1 MVRAMTPGSKTPP
14 RSYLFVP
21 GNRPERFEKALGSG
35 ADAVIVDLEDA
46 VPPEGKA
53 AARAAVAR
61 WLAPQRP
68 VLIRIN
74 GADTPWFAEDLALCA
89 QAGVAGVMVPKAERV
104 ADLQRV
110 ATVAA
115 GGAVLPLIETAAG
128 FENLRA
134 LAGAESVQRLVFG
147 SIDFQLDLGILDDEL
162 TAFRSQL
169 VLVSRIANLVAP
181 VDGVCTAID
190 DTEQLQ
196 RDTTRARRLG
206 FGAKLCIHPRQVETV
221 NQGFVPSEAELA
233 WARRVLAAAAQ
244 ARGAAVALDGKMIDR
259 PVILRAQAIVDEA
272 EARLQGS
279 K

>member
-1 MVRAMTPGSKTPP
+1 MTGSRTAP

-21 GNRPERFEKALGSG
+21 GNRPDRFEKALASG

-53 AARAAVAR
+53 EARAAVAR
-61 WLAPQRP
+61 WLAPQHA
-68 VLIRIN
+68 VVIRIN
-74 GADTPWFAEDLALCA
+74 GAATLWFAEDLALCA
-89 QAGVAGVMVPKAERV
+89 LAGVAGVMVPKAERV
-104 ADLQRV
+104 ADLQRI
-110 ATVAA
+110 ATVAV
-115 GGAVLPLIETAAG
+115 GRAVLPLIETAAG
-128 FENLRA
+128 FENLRT
-134 LAGAESVQRLVFG
+134 LAGVDSVQRLVFG

-169 VLVSRIANLVAP
+169 VLVSRLANLVAP

-196 RDTTRARRLG
+196 RDTARARRLG
-206 FGAKLCIHPRQVETV
+206 FGAKLCIHPRQVEAV
-221 NQGFVPSEAELA
+221 NQGFVPSADEVA

-244 ARGAAVALDGKMIDR
+244 ARGAAVALDGRMIDR